1 MTSRP
6 RLLRAI
12 LLLVGTA
19 TPALAAD
26 LAPAKAPDSCAA
38 LAQFGAYDTR
48 ATLTDADRADS
59 FRNWMCQANIALE
72 SDLRVA
78 ATALGIAPD
87 VLETTFGFDPNG
99 GQDFLDWK
107 HGFCATARGDQR
119 VADQMSDFVKG
130 ITPGV
135 ATALAACEATPG
147 LHARLVQGA
156 RQCDFMVHLSWTPS
170 AGATAP
176 KDVQVFATN
185 PHVVCAPTALETP
198 FAVTAPTDL
207 LCTRHDDAAMVVML
221 ASPAARVARTDLLME
236 LPQALPDPQD
246 LLGGDYQVDIA
257 WRDRAGRYTAPT
269 SDTWHLDLSS
279 GVCKITGKA
288 TQYTPR
294 SAWFSQ
300 SRASCSPVQ
309 IAFTGYRSFDPVA
322 HQATQFTLTL
332 RSEDNGATFQ
342 GSGQDSVG
350 NTAVSV
356 TARHK
361 GTPPAP
367 PDQVACKP

>member
-12 LLLVGTA
+12 PLLVGA
-19 TPALAAD
+19 AMPALAATP
-26 LAPAKAPDSCAA
+26 APAAPPDSCAA
-38 LAQFGAYDTR
+38 LAQFGSYDTR
-48 ATLTDADRADS
+48 ATLTDAERADS
-59 FRNWMCQANIALE
+59 FRIWMCQANIALE
-72 SDLRVA
+72 SDLRLA

-87 VLETTFGFDPNG
+87 VLEATFGFDANG

-107 HGFCATARGDQR
+107 HGFCATARSDQR
-119 VADQMSDFVKG
+119 VADQLSDFVKG

-135 ATALAACEATPG
+135 ANTLAACETAPG

-156 RQCDFMVHLSWTPS
+156 KQCDFLVHLSWTPS
-170 AGATAP
+170 AGAAPP
-176 KDVQVFATN
+176 KDVQVIATN

-198 FAVTAPTDL
+198 FAVAAPTDL
-207 LCTRHDDAAMVVML
+207 LCTRHDDTAMVVMV
-221 ASPAARVARTDLLME
+221 ASPAARIARTDLLME
-236 LPQALPDPQD
+236 LPQALPDPQE

-257 WRDRAGRYTAPT
+257 WRDRAGHYAAPT

-288 TQYTPR
+288 TQYSPR

-309 IAFTGYRSFDPVA
+309 IAFTGFRSFDPVA

-356 TARHK
+356 TAKHK
-361 GTPPAP
+361 GAAGP
-367 PDQVACKP
+367 PDQAACKP